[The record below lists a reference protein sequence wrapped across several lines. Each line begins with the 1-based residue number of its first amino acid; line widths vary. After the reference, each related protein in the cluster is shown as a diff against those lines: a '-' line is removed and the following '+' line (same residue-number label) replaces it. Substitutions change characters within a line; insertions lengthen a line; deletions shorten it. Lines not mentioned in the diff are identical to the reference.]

1 MTAPSSP
8 DASRNIA
15 ALAPGLSAEVA
26 ELRRRLD
33 EAEDTLRAIRNG
45 EVDALVMRDGVGE
58 DVFTIGG
65 DAESY
70 RKFIEAMEPG
80 AAAVDDAGRLLYA
93 NTALCN
99 LIGAPLAALQ
109 GRALAECF
117 DARAAADIA
126 GLLAG
131 PSNGRRSAEISLTAP
146 PAAPASPPAT
156 DGARHF
162 TVAAMPVRLGTVSGQ
177 AVTFTDLTE
186 RVRAEHAERAEQVA
200 KAIIASAN
208 EAVLVCDRTGIITH
222 ANLAAAQLADGPLV
236 GRDFDEAV
244 PLGFPFGVGLM
255 GGGDLLAL
263 AAAGGSIQGIEV
275 IARAAPKVQDYLVSA
290 APLQIAP
297 GQISG
302 CVLTMVDLSAR
313 KAAEKQQL
321 LLMRELDHRVKN
333 TLALVLS
340 ISNRTLSIEDTLEGF
355 QTAFTARIQAL
366 AATHTL
372 LAQKSWSNLSLRDV
386 LAAEIAPYADERSGR
401 VKLVD
406 VDVDLAPRAAI
417 ALGLIFHELATNAV
431 KYGALSAATGQ
442 VTVQIAGRSPE
453 RDALRLVWSESGG
466 PVVTGP
472 RRHGFGR
479 TVIAR
484 SLGYSPNG
492 AADLA
497 FPAAGV
503 ICTIDI
509 PGEDLA

>member
-1 MTAPSSP
+1 MTAPPGSEHE
-8 DASRNIA
+8 
-15 ALAPGLSAEVA
+15 PGLGAEVA
-26 ELRRRLD
+26 DLRRRLD
-33 EAEDTLRAIRNG
+33 EAEETLLAIRNG

-80 AAAVDDAGRLLYA
+80 AAAVDNAGRLLYA
-93 NTALCN
+93 NAALCG
-99 LIGAPLAALQ
+99 LIGAPLATLQ
-109 GRALAECF
+109 GRRLADCF
-117 DARAAADIA
+117 AEGTGGAIADLID
-126 GLLAG
+126 GL
-131 PSNGRRSAEISLTAP
+131 SNGRRSAEIAVS
-146 PAAPASPPAT
+146 AA
-156 DGARHF
+156 DGRGDGPRHF
-162 TVAAMPVRLGTVSGQ
+162 TVAAMPVRLGTVNGL

-186 RVRAEHAERAEQVA
+186 RVRAEQAERAEQVA

-222 ANLAAAQLADGPLV
+222 ANLAADQLADGPLI
-236 GRDFDEAV
+236 GHDFDEVV
-244 PLGFPFGVGLM
+244 PLGFPFGTGLM
-255 GGGDLLAL
+255 GGGDLIAL

-275 IARAAPKVQDYLVSA
+275 VARAAPKVQDYLVSA

-297 GQISG
+297 GQITG

-372 LAQKSWSNLSLRDV
+372 LAQKSWSNLLLRDV
-386 LAAEIAPYADERSGR
+386 LAAEVAPYADERSGR
-401 VKLVD
+401 VRFVD
-406 VDVDLAPRAAI
+406 VDVDLAPRSAI

-431 KYGALSAATGQ
+431 KYGALSAEAGI
-442 VTVQIAGRSPE
+442 VTVRISGRSPD
-453 RDALRLVWSESGG
+453 RDALRLIWSESGG
-466 PVVTGP
+466 PIVTGP

-497 FPAAGV
+497 FPADGIV
-503 ICTIDI
+503 CTIDI
-509 PGEDLA
+509 PSEDLV

>member
-1 MTAPSSP
+1 MTAE
-8 DASRNIA
+8 AEIA
-15 ALAPGLSAEVA
+15 A
-26 ELRRRLD
+26 LRRRLE
-33 EAEDTLRAIRNG
+33 EAEETLRAIRNG
-45 EVDALVMRDGVGE
+45 EVDALVMRDGLGD

-65 DAESY
+65 DAENY

-80 AAAVDDAGRLLYA
+80 AAVVDAAGRVLYA
-93 NTALCN
+93 NAALCA
-99 LIGAPLAALQ
+99 LAGQPLAALQ
-109 GRALAECF
+109 GRP
-117 DARAAADIA
+117 
-126 GLLAG
+126 LAG
-131 PSNGRRSAEISLTAP
+131 CFAGRLIGDLGFLLSAPLSSNAGDGRRSAEIVVRS
-146 PAAPASPPAT
+146 AAG
-156 DGARHF
+156 DGDRHVLPGDERHF
-162 TVAAMPVRLGTVSGQ
+162 TVVATPVRLGTVAGI
-177 AVTFTDLTE
+177 AITFTDLTA
-186 RVRAEHAERAEQVA
+186 RVRAERAERAEQVA
-200 KAIIASAN
+200 KAIIASAA
-208 EAVLVCDRTGIITH
+208 EAVLVCDRAGIITH
-222 ANLAAAQLADGPLV
+222 ANLAAGQLADAPLV
-236 GRDFDEAV
+236 GRAFEEAV
-244 PLGFPFGVGLM
+244 PLGFPFGTGLM
-255 GGGDLLAL
+255 AGGDLIAL
-263 AAAGGSIQGIEV
+263 AVAGGSIQGIEV
-275 IARAAPKVQDYLVSA
+275 AARAAPKVQDYLVSA

-297 GQISG
+297 GEVTG

-386 LAAEIAPYADERSGR
+386 LTAEVAPYADETSGR
-401 VKLVD
+401 VRFVD
-406 VDVDLAPRAAI
+406 VDVDLAPRSAI

-431 KYGALSAATGQ
+431 KYGALSAAKGV
-442 VTVQIAGRSPE
+442 VTVRTAGAAPG

-466 PVVTGP
+466 PVVGGP

-492 AADLA
+492 AANLA
-497 FPAAGV
+497 FAPEGIV
-503 ICTIDI
+503 CTIDI

>member
-1 MTAPSSP
+1 MTVPNAPETSP
-8 DASRNIA
+8 SIA
-15 ALAPGLSAEVA
+15 ELEPGLSAEVA

-109 GRALAECF
+109 GRALADCL
-117 DARAAADIA
+117 DAGVAEDIA
-126 GLLAG
+126 RLLAG
-131 PSNGRRSAEISLTAP
+131 PSNGRRSAEISLPGPSATA
-146 PAAPASPPAT
+146 SAT
-156 DGARHF
+156 EGARHF
-162 TVAAMPVRLGTVSGQ
+162 TVAAMPVRLGTVNGQ

-222 ANLAAAQLADGPLV
+222 ANLAAAQLADGPLI

-255 GGGDLLAL
+255 GGGDLVAL

-275 IARAAPKVQDYLVSA
+275 IARSAPKVQDYLVSA

-401 VKLVD
+401 IKLVD

-431 KYGALSAATGQ
+431 KYGALSAAAGQ
-442 VTVQIAGRSPE
+442 VTVHIAGRSPE
-453 RDALRLVWSESGG
+453 RDALRLVWSEHGG

-497 FPAAGV
+497 FPSAGV